1 MEENKDLTLIS
12 VMEQEDRNSFDFQT
26 ILKTIV
32 LNLQWF
38 LLSLIICLGLAA
50 IYLRYTT
57 PVYQVYTKL
66 LIKDDENT
74 NNRGRNSIMNS
85 ETLGL
90 LSNSTGID
98 NEMEILKSHSIATQ
112 TVRDLKLYV
121 TYMSDGKIKDQLIY
135 KTQGVNVDI
144 DPAHLDKLTAPIY
157 LEMK

>member
-66 LIKDDENT
+66 LIKDDENN

-90 LSNSTGID
+90 STP
-98 NEMEILKSHSIATQ
+98 K
-112 TVRDLKLYV
+112 
-121 TYMSDGKIKDQLIY
+121 
-135 KTQGVNVDI
+135 
-144 DPAHLDKLTAPIY
+144 
-157 LEMK
+157 

>member
-90 LSNSTGID
+90 LSNSTGMI
-98 NEMEILKSHSIATQ
+98 
-112 TVRDLKLYV
+112 
-121 TYMSDGKIKDQLIY
+121 
-135 KTQGVNVDI
+135 
-144 DPAHLDKLTAPIY
+144 
-157 LEMK
+157 